1 VLLDEIVIIKRQG
14 FVAVLRVISTT
25 LIPVVKKQKGNP
37 CTRNEEIGEFEMKKT
52 FSMIL
57 VLVALITALVV
68 TEVIASPIQSSVD
81 GKSKKT
87 PGAQATANALKHQDQ
102 QAKGKKTPETTDTL
116 EIVKKNVMF
125 TGTIAAITE
134 TQMDLTLKDESVVS
148 ILLGIDSSIKVP
160 KGKSQ
165 KPTEELVV
173 ETLEPSETLEPGTE
187 TPEPSVY
194 GLSVGM
200 VVKVK
205 ANLMSDDT
213 YVAVKIQV
221 IPGKPVKAYHVGVVY
236 AYTPGVS
243 ITIGT
248 KKCEFTTYL
257 LTSATKYLPTERM
270 DQLKVGSL
278 VTVISP
284 RDVTGGPLTA
294 AGIVIHP
301 DKTLN
306 GEETEEPTEVQT
318 EEPSAEPT
326 EEPGCVLP
334 TLEPTVA
341 PTEVP

>member
-1 VLLDEIVIIKRQG
+1 
-14 FVAVLRVISTT
+14 
-25 LIPVVKKQKGNP
+25 
-37 CTRNEEIGEFEMKKT
+37 MKKT
-52 FSMIL
+52 FSTIL

-81 GKSKKT
+81 GKPKKT

-102 QAKGKKTPETTDTL
+102 QPKGKKTPETADAL

-134 TQMDLTLKDESVVS
+134 TQLDLTLKDESVVT
-148 ILLGIDSSIKVP
+148 ILLSTDSSIKKP
-160 KGKSQ
+160 KSKSQ

-173 ETLEPSETLEPGTE
+173 ETLESTGTVEPGKE
-187 TPEPSVY
+187 TPEPSIY

-205 ANLMSDDT
+205 ANQMSDGS
-213 YVAVKIQV
+213 YVAVRIQV
-221 IPGKPVKAYHVGVVY
+221 VPGKPVKAYHVGVVY

-257 LTSATKYLPTERM
+257 LTGATKYLPAERM
-270 DQLKVGSL
+270 EQLKVGSL

-284 RDVTGGPLTA
+284 RDVTGGALTA

-306 GEETEEPTEVQT
+306 GGETEEPTEDLT
-318 EEPSAEPT
+318 EEPSVEPT
-326 EEPGCVLP
+326 EAQGCVLP
-334 TLEPTVA
+334 ILEPTVA

>member
-1 VLLDEIVIIKRQG
+1 
-14 FVAVLRVISTT
+14 
-25 LIPVVKKQKGNP
+25 
-37 CTRNEEIGEFEMKKT
+37 MKKT
-52 FSMIL
+52 FSTIL

-102 QAKGKKTPETTDTL
+102 QPKGKKTPETADAL

-125 TGTIAAITE
+125 KGTIAAIDE
-134 TQMDLTLKDESVVS
+134 TQMELTLKDESVVT
-148 ILLGIDSSIKVP
+148 ILLGVDSSIKKP
-160 KGKSQ
+160 KGNSQ
-165 KPTEELVV
+165 KPTQEVII
-173 ETLEPSETLEPGTE
+173 ETLEPPTGTVEPGTE
-187 TPEPSVY
+187 TPEPFVY
-194 GLSVGM
+194 GLGVGM
-200 VVKVK
+200 QVNVK
-205 ANLMSDDT
+205 ANLMSDGT
-213 YVAVKIQV
+213 YVAVRIQV

-257 LTSATKYLPTERM
+257 LTGATKYLPAERM
-270 DQLKVGSL
+270 EQLKVGSL

-284 RDVTGGPLTA
+284 RDVTGGALTA

-306 GEETEEPTEVQT
+306 GGETEEPTEDLT
-318 EEPSAEPT
+318 EEPSVEPT
-326 EEPGCVLP
+326 EAPGCVLP
-334 TLEPTVA
+334 TLVPTVA
-341 PTEVP
+341 PTEAP

>member
-1 VLLDEIVIIKRQG
+1 
-14 FVAVLRVISTT
+14 
-25 LIPVVKKQKGNP
+25 
-37 CTRNEEIGEFEMKKT
+37 MKKT
-52 FSMIL
+52 FSTIL

-68 TEVIASPIQSSVD
+68 TEAIASPIQSSVD

-102 QAKGKKTPETTDTL
+102 QAKGKKTPVTTDTL

-125 TGTIAAITE
+125 KGTIAAIDE
-134 TQMDLTLKDESVVS
+134 TQMELTLKDESVVT
-148 ILLGIDSSIKVP
+148 ILFGVDSSIKKP

-165 KPTEELVV
+165 KPTQEVII
-173 ETLEPSETLEPGTE
+173 ETLEPPTGTVEPGTE
-187 TPEPSVY
+187 TPEPFVY
-194 GLSVGM
+194 GLGVGM
-200 VVKVK
+200 QVNVK
-205 ANLMSDDT
+205 ANLMSDGT
-213 YVAVKIQV
+213 YVAVRIQV

-248 KKCEFTTYL
+248 KKCEFSTYL
-257 LTSATKYLPTERM
+257 LTGTTKYLPAERM

-284 RDVTGGPLTA
+284 RNVTGGPLTA

-306 GEETEEPTEVQT
+306 GEETEEPTGEPTEELT
-318 EEPSAEPT
+318 EEPTGEPT
-326 EEPGCVLP
+326 EEPGCVMP

-341 PTEVP
+341 PTEAL